1 MAIEKPLIAVKS
13 LRMASQIGA
22 ALIADTHGLIAA
34 RHPVYDLPKEQM
46 CPRTACQYAP
56 VAISPRCRKNQ

>member
-1 MAIEKPLIAVKS
+1 
-13 LRMASQIGA
+13 MASQIGA